1 MGVRGFGRS
10 RMVVLSFVR
19 GQSGTNETTDTDAG
33 RLHYKAGPTKQ
44 IDIKFSLL
52 TGTES
57 VTVAA

>member
-1 MGVRGFGRS
+1 
-10 RMVVLSFVR
+10 MVVLSFVR

-33 RLHYKAGPTKQ
+33 RLHYKAGPTRQ